1 MTSLLLGH
9 ILAHQAKNVHLCFGL
24 LGDRPSMVSEDSLGT
39 YEVLIFANDFV
50 SIRKPIDRS
59 LLFIK

>member
-1 MTSLLLGH
+1 
-9 ILAHQAKNVHLCFGL
+9 
-24 LGDRPSMVSEDSLGT
+24 MVSEDSLGT